1 MAPAQKHLLNDA
13 STLVVDSLKG
23 LAQLNPNVKFDE
35 GQRVIYTPPSSN
47 SSRVALLSGGGS
59 GHEPAHAAFVG
70 KGLLDAAVCGNIFAS
85 PNVAQIR
92 RGVELVT
99 GDKGALIVVMNY
111 TGDALHFGLAAE
123 QHRSAGKPGDVRV
136 LLVQDDVAVGR
147 EQGTIVGRRGLA
159 GTILV
164 YKIASALSDK
174 GGDLDAVEAVGKYV
188 NSRIGTL
195 GIGLEHCHVP
205 GTRAGESHLEA
216 NQLEL
221 GMGIHNEA
229 GTEKLELGA
238 ISSLVDKML
247 SKITDTTD
255 SDRSFVPFKNDGSD
269 EVVLLVNNLGAV
281 SELELGGITGEA
293 VKWLESKKIKTR
305 RVLSGTYMTSLN
317 MPGFSLSLLLLP
329 SKSDSSSPYSSEQ
342 ILEYL
347 DAPASAPGW
356 AWTSGQEPGVL
367 GQKAEEVH
375 QAKKGKEVDL
385 APTDSKAFLAAITRA
400 CKSIIEAEPE
410 LTKQDQIAGDGDAGL
425 TLEAGAKAI
434 LKAIESGK
442 VAGKNV
448 VEDVGTLAEIVEDD
462 MGGTSGALYSIFF
475 AGLGKGLRDQAS
487 AGATTTTPEVWSKA
501 AADALTTL
509 YKYTRARPPSRTL
522 VDPLEAFIESLPS
535 KGLSGAA
542 EDAQAAADK
551 TKELVAKA
559 GRGAYVNQED
569 LKKREVP
576 DPGAWGI
583 WRIVD
588 GLRGYEAK

>member
-1 MAPAQKHLLNDA
+1 MAPAHKHLLNDP

-23 LAQLNPNVKFDE
+23 LVQLNPNIKFDE
-35 GQRVIYTPPSSN
+35 GQRVIYAPPAKQ
-47 SSRVALLSGGGS
+47 RVALLSGGGS

-70 KGLLDAAVCGNIFAS
+70 KGLLDAAVCGNVFAS
-85 PNVAQIR
+85 PNVAQVR

-99 GDKGALIVVMNY
+99 GEKGALIVVMNY

-147 EQGTIVGRRGLA
+147 EQGSIVGRRGLA

-164 YKIASALSDK
+164 YKIASALSDS
-174 GGDLDAVEAVGKYV
+174 GADLDAVEDIGKYV
-188 NSRIGTL
+188 NSRLGTL
-195 GIGLEHCHVP
+195 GVGLEHCHVP
-205 GTRAGESHLEA
+205 GTRAGESHLSE
-216 NQLEL
+216 NQIEL

-229 GTEKLELGA
+229 GTQKLELGTV
-238 ISSLVDKML
+238 SSLVDTML
-247 SKITDTTD
+247 AKITDTTD
-255 SDRSFVPFKNDGSD
+255 KDRSFVPFKNDGSD
-269 EVVLLVNNLGAV
+269 EVVLLVNNLGAI
-281 SELELGGITGEA
+281 SELEMGGITGEA
-293 VKWLESKKIKTR
+293 VNWLQTKRYHVR
-305 RVLSGTYMTSLN
+305 RVISGTYMTSLS
-317 MPGFSLSLLLLP
+317 MPGFSLTLLLLP
-329 SKSDSSSPYSSEQ
+329 SKSDSTKYTSSQ

-356 AWTSGQEPGVL
+356 AWTSGQEPGVV
-367 GQKAEEVH
+367 GQKAEEA
-375 QAKKGKEVDL
+375 QIAKQGKEVEL
-385 APTDSKAFLAAITRA
+385 APADSSAFISAIKRA

-425 TLEAGAKAI
+425 TLEAGGKAV

-442 VAGKNV
+442 IGGKNV
-448 VEDVGTLAEIVEDD
+448 IEDIGAIAEIVEED

-475 AGLGKGLRDQAS
+475 AGLGKGLRDQAT
-487 AGATTTTPEVWSKA
+487 AGASTTSPEVWSKA
-501 AADALTTL
+501 SADALTTL

-535 KGLSGAA
+535 KGLSSSAD
-542 EDAQAAADK
+542 DAQAAADK